1 MNDTIS
7 LWIATAIAAAFTF
20 AIVFA
25 LLSIMPAHA
34 AAAVDWRARR
44 GAARMDHGFLRSTVV
59 LGFLHKKRRD
69 KEFDQAIQAVFARR

>member
-44 GAARMDHGFLRSTVV
+44 GADGSWIP
-59 LGFLHKKRRD
+59 KEYRRPWVP
-69 KEFDQAIQAVFARR
+69 A